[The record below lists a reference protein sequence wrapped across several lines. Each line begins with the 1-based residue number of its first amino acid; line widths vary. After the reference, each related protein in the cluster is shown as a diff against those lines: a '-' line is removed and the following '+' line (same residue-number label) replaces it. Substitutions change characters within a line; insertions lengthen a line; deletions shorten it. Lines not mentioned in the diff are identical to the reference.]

1 MHVFIYIY
9 MFIHVYM
16 QFFYLSIRSILIC
29 EVHAMGLEVEILGLF
44 EPYDFHGK
52 GIGGKDFQTCS
63 SAGGQLAEKL
73 APAGSDLST
82 VIE

>member
-9 MFIHVYM
+9 VHTCIHAII
-16 QFFYLSIRSILIC
+16 YLSIRSILIC